1 MIKEVDI
8 LEEAKDN
15 FLTYSSEVLT
25 DRAIPSAEDGLLS
38 AQRKILWT
46 MEDYLK
52 MNKGSKTKKCNAIV
66 GSTLMTSYFHGDQSC
81 YGVLC
86 KMSQDYLMRYP
97 LVIGQGS
104 LGTQENNDM
113 KASSRYTEAKPSV
126 YTDLMMLDFKKN
138 VVPLKETYNGEFMEP
153 VVLPSLFP
161 NSICNGKQA
170 IGISMSHS
178 SCCHNLT
185 EVCNAIVAYIKNN
198 NLTVDELLTIM
209 PGPDFPLENTVIN
222 KNDIKYAFQ
231 TGHSKTSL
239 KVRGKY
245 KIKDNII
252 TFITIPYRT
261 YRNKIKEQ
269 IEKNI
274 EEFDKI
280 LDDFNDESSLGQNKL
295 VFKLKDGVNPEY
307 ALSKIFALTDL
318 QTSISYNMNFI
329 VDGTPKL
336 CSMLD
341 LIKYY
346 VKHQINILLKATN
359 YDKIKAEKR
368 KHILEGIILII
379 NNIDKAINIIKNSNN
394 KTIAEENLIKEF
406 NIDAIQAKAVLDIKL
421 SRLTKLDKNDTI
433 KEIEEKN
440 RIINECTKIIEIK
453 EYREKILIN
462 KIIELRDKYGD
473 ERRTELLQLE
483 VPKTSKPN
491 FIPKDII
498 LGIDNH
504 YNIKIIDSLTSFK
517 TKRNK
522 ENYQYIIKTSTDKNL
537 IVFMADGKTY
547 KVDLKD
553 IEKNL
558 NAIAILSQSGKIID
572 ILEETNKK
580 YLMFVTKNGMLKK
593 TSIEEY
599 KNIRRNSTSAIKL
612 KDGDEVRKIHY
623 IDDEPIIIITENGQ
637 TIYFDTSTIK
647 PVGRAAMGVIGIKL
661 KDGDSVAS
669 FAVVENKE
677 YILTVSTNGN
687 AKKTLLSEYTIQNR
701 GGVGIIGYKCSNG
714 DKVADILNVNE
725 KDTIIIYNEAKLI
738 KISCSDVPTF
748 GRNSQGNHIGKYG
761 KITNI
766 NII

>member
-1 MIKEVDI
+1 MRYPLIDFHGSNGNIHGDGPAAYRYSESRLSK
-8 LEEAKDN
+8 
-15 FLTYSSEVLT
+15 LT
-25 DRAIPSAEDGLLS
+25 EDGLLFGIKKRNIDFIPNYS
-38 AQRKILWT
+38 
-46 MEDYLK
+46 E
-52 MNKGSKTKKCNAIV
+52 TKEEPVELPAIFPNLLCNPNSGI
-66 GSTLMTSYFHGDQSC
+66 
-81 YGVLC
+81 GVAC
-86 KMSQDYLMRYP
+86 
-97 LVIGQGS
+97 
-104 LGTQENNDM
+104 
-113 KASSRYTEAKPSV
+113 ASSWASH
-126 YTDLMMLDFKKN
+126 N
-138 VVPLKETYNGEFMEP
+138 LKEVAQAINDY
-153 VVLPSLFP
+153 
-161 NSICNGKQA
+161 INGKEP
-170 IGISMSHS
+170 M
-178 SCCHNLT
+178 L
-185 EVCNAIVAYIKNN
+185 
-198 NLTVDELLTIM
+198 
-209 PGPDFPLENTVIN
+209 PGPDFPTGGIVIN
-222 KNDIKYAFQ
+222 KDDIPKIMK
-231 TGHSKTSL
+231 TGHGSVKI
-239 KVRGKY
+239 RGKY
-245 KIKDNII
+245 HLENNNII
-252 TFITIPYRT
+252 FTEIPYGET
-261 YRNKIKEQ
+261 TEALMSQIGEICDKEEIVGINDIRNESSKKGFRLVIECDKNSSPEYIVNQLFAKTNLQSSFSYNQIALINKTPTELNLKDCIKIYVDFNSKCIIKEVTFD
-269 IEKNI
+269 INKA
-274 EEFDKI
+274 EERLHI
-280 LDDFNDESSLGQNKL
+280 
-295 VFKLKDGVNPEY
+295 
-307 ALSKIFALTDL
+307 
-318 QTSISYNMNFI
+318 
-329 VDGTPKL
+329 
-336 CSMLD
+336 
-341 LIKYY
+341 
-346 VKHQINILLKATN
+346 INGLLKALEDIDEIITT
-359 YDKIKAEKR
+359 IKKSDSISIAREQLQNKWNFSDAQTEA
-368 KHILEGIILII
+368 IL
-379 NNIDKAINIIKNSNN
+379 NM
-394 KTIAEENLIKEF
+394 
-406 NIDAIQAKAVLDIKL
+406 KL
-421 SRLTKLDKNDTI
+421 SKLAKLEKVSLETEKTELEEQIQKLKTI
-433 KEIEEKN
+433 KENPIP
-440 RIINECTKIIEIK
+440 
-453 EYREKILIN
+453 
-462 KIIELRDKYGD
+462 ELQKRLAELVNKYGD

-661 KDGDSVAS
+661 KDGDNVAS

-701 GGVGIIGYKCSNG
+701 GGVGIIGYKCPNG